1 MPTAL
6 VTGASR
12 GIGRAIAHRLA
23 ADGYGIVAVAR
34 SGDELDT
41 LAAEIGEMGG
51 RCHTIEL
58 DVADP
63 AAVQAS
69 LGEVDADVLVN
80 NAGVG
85 VLKPLLE
92 LEPDDWRR
100 MLDVNVNALYHVTRA
115 VLPGMVERGRGHV
128 VTIGS
133 LAGRNTFAGGTCYT
147 GTKHFV
153 MGFSESLMLE
163 VRDRGVKVSVVMPGS
178 VATHFGRGR
187 GPGPDD
193 DWKLQAE
200 DVAEAVAHLI
210 ATPAH
215 VLVSKVEMRPSRPRR

>member
-1 MPTAL
+1 M
-6 VTGASR
+6 
-12 GIGRAIAHRLA
+12 
-23 ADGYGIVAVAR
+23 VA
-34 SGDELDT
+34 
-41 LAAEIGEMGG
+41 
-51 RCHTIEL
+51 
-58 DVADP
+58 
-63 AAVQAS
+63 
-69 LGEVDADVLVN
+69 
-80 NAGVG
+80 
-85 VLKPLLE
+85 
-92 LEPDDWRR
+92 
-100 MLDVNVNALYHVTRA
+100 
-115 VLPGMVERGRGHV
+115 RGRGHV

-178 VATHFGRGR
+178 VATHFGHGR

-215 VLVSKVEMRPSRPRR
+215 VLVSKVEMRPSRPRS